1 MRKIDE
7 AYEYIK
13 KYIEE
18 KNYPPT
24 IREIKNAINI
34 KSTSTIAYYLKKL
47 EEDNKILKGSYKNRS
62 IQLIEHIQSRLDSSK
77 LITMPLVGTIS
88 AGYPLMAEQNIT
100 DRFLFS
106 NSLFTGVDMFL
117 LRVKGDSMINAG
129 IRNGDLVVVSRQN
142 VARNGE
148 IVVALIEGEATVKRI
163 YKEVSLFR
171 LQPENPNYSPI
182 YAERLLILGKVVG
195 VIRTDVK

>member
-18 KNYPPT
+18 RHYPPT
-24 IREIKNAINI
+24 IREIGNAINI

-47 EEDNKILKGSYKNRS
+47 EETNKIVKGSYKNRS
-62 IQLIEHIQSRLDSSK
+62 IQLVEDMQSRLNSAS

-88 AGYPLMAEQNIT
+88 AGYPLMAEQNIS
-100 DRFLFS
+100 DKFLVSSSLFS
-106 NSLFTGVDMFL
+106 GVDMFL
-117 LRVKGDSMINAG
+117 LRVKGDSMVNAG
-129 IRNGDLVVVSRQN
+129 IFNGDYVVVSRQN

-163 YKEVSLFR
+163 YKEVNLFR
-171 LQPENPNYSPI
+171 LQPENPSYSPI

-195 VIRTDVK
+195 VIRNDVK

>member
-1 MRKIDE
+1 MKKIDE

-24 IREIKNAINI
+24 IREISNAINI

-47 EEDNKILKGSYKNRS
+47 EENNKIVKGSYKNRS
-62 IQLIEHIQSRLDSSK
+62 IQLVEHLKGRMDSAN

-88 AGYPLMAEQNIT
+88 AGYPLMAEQNIS
-100 DRFLFS
+100 DRFILS
-106 NSLFTGVDMFL
+106 GSLFRGVDMFL

-129 IRNGDLVVVSRQN
+129 IHNGDYVVVSRQN

-148 IVVALIEGEATVKRI
+148 IVVAMIEGEATVKRI

-195 VIRTDVK
+195 LIRNDIK